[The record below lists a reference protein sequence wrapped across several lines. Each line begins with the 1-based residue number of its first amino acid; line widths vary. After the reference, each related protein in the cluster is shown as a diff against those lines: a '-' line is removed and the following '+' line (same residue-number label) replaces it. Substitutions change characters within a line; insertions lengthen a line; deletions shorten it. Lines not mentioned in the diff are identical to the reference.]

1 MPGHFS
7 LMGNLI
13 VLLSVKHITNGDQNV
28 HGEGSVIALPDGGFV
43 SFWGMNGSVY
53 LQRFDS
59 ALNKVGSEQNVK
71 PSDVNEQIDF
81 NSATA
86 LDDGGFLVAYVVDNG
101 DGEGNN
107 AVFARQYDAK
117 CFPRRRDQNCH

>member
-1 MPGHFS
+1 M
-7 LMGNLI
+7 
-13 VLLSVKHITNGDQNV
+13 
-28 HGEGSVIALPDGGFV
+28 ERFV

-71 PSDVNEQIDF
+71 PSDVSEQIDF

-101 DGEGNN
+101 DGG
-107 AVFARQYDAK
+107 ATTRFLLASMMRVLPPSQ
-117 CFPRRRDQNCH
+117 